1 LAKAHAGGVPGGRR
15 PAAGGTGAMQ
25 EKAAVPGLRTELL
38 FEMSVDLVEEAQ
50 VVGATPHGIRRIRH
64 IKGGSFSG
72 PKIAG
77 EVLPGGADWLLV
89 RADGAREIDVRV
101 TLRADDGHLIY
112 AISRGIFDVSPAVFE
127 RILQGEAVDPA
138 QYYFRT
144 TPLFET
150 ASEKYG
156 WLNRIVAVSI
166 GRQAA
171 PAVVQQTIY
180 TVL

>member
-1 LAKAHAGGVPGGRR
+1 
-15 PAAGGTGAMQ
+15 M
-25 EKAAVPGLRTELL
+25 GLRTELL

-50 VVGATPHGIRRIRH
+50 VVGTTPHGIRRIRQ
-64 IKGGSFSG
+64 IK
-72 PKIAG
+72 
-77 EVLPGGADWLLV
+77 
-89 RADGAREIDVRV
+89 GAREIDVRV

-112 AISRGIFDVSPAVFE
+112 AISRGIFDVSPETFQ

-156 WLNRIVAVSI
+156 WLNRIVAVSV

-171 PAVVQQTIY
+171 PAVVKQTIY